1 MFKSKWI
8 GLGVGLLMIG
18 GALGLAISQG
28 SVAFAQSPTPTPG
41 ATTPTQNTAGDYLTG
56 FWNALATRLGIGV
69 DDLKT
74 KVTDAQKDVIE
85 QAVTDGKLTRAQA
98 DALEQRLAS
107 GDGVLPFGGRF
118 LGGNEFPGRGN
129 EFRGGNARSPEF
141 GTRGGLPGGVVGGL
155 NALEVVAQSLNLT
168 PTELYT
174 QLQTKSLAEIAQAQ
188 NVSEATV
195 KQAIIDAAKAQLQ
208 RAVQDGVM
216 TQAQA
221 DAVLSRLTLDT
232 IDLNHLP
239 GLDQGRGGQRGP
251 RQNQPN
257 PSTNPSG
264 STF

>member
-18 GALGLAISQG
+18 GAFGLAISQG

-41 ATTPTQNTAGDYLTG
+41 ATTPAQNTAGDYLTA

-69 DDLKT
+69 DDLKS

-85 QAVTDGKLTRAQA
+85 QAVTDGKITRAQA
-98 DALEQRLAS
+98 DALEQRLAG
-107 GDGVLPFGGRF
+107 GDGLLPLGRF
-118 LGGNEFPGRGN
+118 PGGNEFPGRGN
-129 EFRGGNARSPEF
+129 EFRGGNVRGREF
-141 GTRGGLPGGVVGGL
+141 GTRGGLPGGYLGGL
-155 NALEVVAQSLNLT
+155 NVLETVAQSLNLT
-168 PTELYT
+168 PTDLYT

-188 NVSEATV
+188 NVSQATV
-195 KQAIIDAAKAQLQ
+195 KQAIIDAARAQLQ
-208 RAVQDGVM
+208 RAVQDGAM

-221 DAVLSRLTLDT
+221 DAILSRLTLDT

-239 GLDQGRGGQRGP
+239 GLDAKRGGPRGP
-251 RQNQPN
+251 RMNQPN

-264 STF
+264 NTF